1 MKYKDGEYYYFPCR
15 SYYAIYKWHEGNDG
29 HGSGDKLVD
38 NLSKENVQ
46 LKQIKEKKTQKRT
59 MILYDGKKNN

>member
-38 NLSKENVQ
+38 NLSKEQAKIIVYELNWWN
-46 LKQIKEKKTQKRT
+46 KK
-59 MILYDGKKNN
+59 